1 LVRFLELWQRIE
13 VRLVVLV
20 VVAEISALSI
30 WVALKS
36 FAAYYTPGG
45 NLIGVIFRGIVG
57 AILLGLIAHF
67 ALRKAKL
74 PELTRRWIVV
84 GAIGAGLLFGRAWA
98 NAGGEWASNAS
109 SWIQNASALALIG
122 GPRGLVT
129 RLTLWLALLGASI
142 AAGLGKHINIDVAV
156 RYLPKKMIQPVALLG
171 WALAAVVCLLAT
183 FGFVDSIAVTKYRAE
198 AFTSC
203 PQGLCDTPLSQRLAT
218 VARGT
223 SVDLFMLRKQ
233 LLLDLRTLPRVI
245 AGSPY
250 DRWLTAKDW
259 NEFVAEG
266 GFEDYFP
273 PEAVEGLKLT
283 GDPNATRMPAIVD
296 PTTGEGR
303 NRLIRDLDFI
313 LPFGLLMIALK
324 FLLRI
329 VLVLRGQVKIEGEHA

>member
-1 LVRFLELWQRIE
+1 LSRFLELWQRIE
-13 VRLVVLV
+13 VRLVIWV
-20 VVAEISALSI
+20 VVAEISALCV

-36 FAAYYTPGG
+36 FAAFYTPGG
-45 NLIGVIFRGIVG
+45 NLIGVMFRGIVG
-57 AILLGLIAHF
+57 AMVLGLIAH
-67 ALRKAKL
+67 AVLRKRNL
-74 PELTRRWIVV
+74 PVLLHRWIVV
-84 GAIGAGLLFGRAWA
+84 GAVAVGLLSGRAWA
-98 NAGGEWASNAS
+98 NIGVEWASNAI

-142 AAGLGKHINIDVAV
+142 AAGLGKHINIDVAI
-156 RYLPKKMIQPVALLG
+156 RYLPKKLIPPVALLG
-171 WALAAVVCLLAT
+171 WALAAIVCLLAS

-198 AFTSC
+198 AFRSC
-203 PQGLCDTPLSQRLAT
+203 PEGLCDTPIAERLGV
-218 VARGT
+218 VAKGT

-233 LLLDLRTLPRVI
+233 VMLDLRTFPRVLI
-245 AGSPY
+245 GSPY
-250 DRWLTAKDW
+250 DKWLSAKDW
-259 NEFVAEG
+259 NEFVEEG

-273 PEAVEGLKLT
+273 AETVKGLLLT
-283 GDPNATRMPAIVD
+283 DPSSTRMPAIVD

-329 VLVLRGQVKIEGEHA
+329 ALVLKGELKIEGEHG